1 MEVKAKLRFARVAA
15 QKARIVA
22 DMVRGK
28 SINEAIRIL
37 TFEPQKSGKMIK
49 KLVESAVANAEVK
62 QVIDVDNLYVK
73 TICVDEGPYIKR
85 FMPRSQGRATEIKKR
100 TSHINVVLDE
110 R

>member
-1 MEVKAKLRFARVAA
+1 MEVKAKLRFARIGA
-15 QKARIVA
+15 QKARLVA
-22 DMVRGK
+22 DMIRGK
-28 SINEAIRIL
+28 SINEVTRIL
-37 TFEPQKSGKMIK
+37 AFEEQKAGKIIK

-62 QVIDVDNLYVK
+62 QVIDVDNLFVK
-73 TICVDEGPYIKR
+73 TILVDEGPVIKR